1 MIVGVG
7 YPHYQSNR
15 SLRPSQHRSAYSR
28 YSHQVD
34 VTEPS
39 LTIFPLSWFATL
51 GQPAQGVAI
60 FMSWVPKSDRKE
72 NGTVT
77 FKERMLPY
85 LSFRAALHD
94 QIWRENWSSQFMR
107 PGLLL
112 IAVFQIASIAASAFL
127 FHNSGRYFPFEIF
140 NAVAAVTCLWFLWAS
155 RFEHQWRTV
164 AFSFCLAILIAASYL
179 SFITHRT
186 EPLLMAVMLL
196 LFGAGSLVPWS
207 ARWKSALTIVCLGW
221 FTINALWLPG
231 HQPDSL
237 DRWLALLAAAG
248 LAPVGTARNE
258 HQRKEVASRVKLIAN
273 QPAS

>member
-1 MIVGVG
+1 
-7 YPHYQSNR
+7 
-15 SLRPSQHRSAYSR
+15 
-28 YSHQVD
+28 
-34 VTEPS
+34 
-39 LTIFPLSWFATL
+39 
-51 GQPAQGVAI
+51 
-60 FMSWVPKSDRKE
+60 
-72 NGTVT
+72 
-77 FKERMLPY
+77 
-85 LSFRAALHD
+85 
-94 QIWRENWSSQFMR
+94 MR

-112 IAVFQIASIAASAFL
+112 IAVFEIASIAASAFL

-207 ARWKSALTIVCLGW
+207 ARWQSALTIVCLGW

-248 LAPVGTARNE
+248 LAQVGTARNE
-258 HQRKEVASRVKLIAN
+258 HQRKEFASRVKLIAN